1 MSMDKS
7 AIEQI
12 QKSIAA
18 DKAIEKM
25 VQTDVPIVVVPDNMQ
40 TISLEKY
47 MAAPSRFR
55 GEFKTPFI
63 RDFANYVAEQNPCAS
78 CFINPEDMSAKAYMD
93 LGTHVSPEHGEHT
106 AYIDLK
112 PTEPYRALKSV
123 CNGRKN
129 QREML
134 DFLEDW
140 RHLVEPIKNIDDD
153 GATESMTM
161 TQAIAAIRKMSVKT
175 ESEATNEEQSFAS
188 RRSAMQNIDLN
199 SNNDLPAAFDFTVT
213 PFYGLASRAI
223 RARLQVSFNGD
234 SPSLTL
240 RMVAGEQLQEDLADE
255 FSETLKAALP
265 ETVNVVIGSF
275 IKP

>member
-25 VQTDVPIVVVPDNMQ
+25 VQTDTPIIVVPDSMQ
-40 TISLEKY
+40 AISLEKY
-47 MAAPSRFR
+47 MAAPSRFQ
-55 GEFKTPFI
+55 GEFKTPFV
-63 RDFANYVAEQNPCAS
+63 RDFADYIDTQNPGAT
-78 CFINPEDMSAKAYMD
+78 CFINPEDMSARAFMD
-93 LGTHVSPEHGEHT
+93 LGTHDEPGHGDHT
-106 AYIDLK
+106 AYVDLK
-112 PTEPYRALKSV
+112 PTEPYRALRSV
-123 CNGRKN
+123 CNDRKN
-129 QREML
+129 QRAML

-140 RHLVEPIKNIDDD
+140 RHIISPVKSIDDD
-153 GATESMTM
+153 GETESMTM
-161 TQAIAAIRKMSVKT
+161 TQAIAAIRKMSVKA
-175 ESEATNEEQSFAS
+175 ESTATNEEQNFAS

-199 SNNDLPAAFDFTVT
+199 SNSDLPAAFDFTLI
-213 PFYGLASRAI
+213 PFHGLESRTI

-234 SPSLTL
+234 NPSLTL

-265 ETVNVVIGSF
+265 SSVNVVIGSF
-275 IKP
+275 AKR